1 MIRLIATDIDGT
13 LVWRGILPE
22 RNRQA
27 LHQAHH
33 HGVQVVLATVRKY
46 SSAKEIADSVGL
58 TCPLICEGGA
68 TIYDATGTCVYTNAI
83 DDESMRFIMQTADTL
98 DIDLL
103 VTHKGINYATPNAI
117 QELGNF
123 DATALA
129 DVVFIPTAS
138 ALPTISGITRI
149 IVAGAEQVLTLERAI
164 DRLPLRLAKHFRRD
178 GVLDDAVITSI
189 NATKEQAVAHWCTI
203 NALAW
208 HDVMAIGDAEADA
221 GMIHAAR
228 IGVAPANAT
237 AAVKSVANWVGPLA
251 EDGAVAAAI
260 QRFIFASQGDRHHVS

>member
-13 LVWRGILPE
+13 LIWRGALPDI
-22 RNRQA
+22 NRTA
-27 LHQAHH
+27 LHQAHQ

-46 SSAKEIADSVGL
+46 SSAKEIADHVGL

-83 DDESMRFIMQTADTL
+83 DDESMRFIAHTADTL
-98 DIDLL
+98 GIDLL
-103 VTHKGINYATPNAI
+103 VTHEGINYATPNAI
-117 QELGNF
+117 QELGHN
-123 DATALA
+123 DPTIMASMIS
-129 DVVFIPTAS
+129 IPTAM
-138 ALPTISGITRI
+138 ALPTLSGITRI

-189 NATKEQAVAHWCTI
+189 SATKEQAVAHWCTI

-237 AAVKSVANWVGPLA
+237 ADVKAIANWVGPLA

-260 QRFIFASQGDRHHVS
+260 QRFIFASKRDTHHVS